1 MCGAGGGREA
11 ADIPSL
17 SLSRPPPPPRREA
30 AAPPSPPRRREAPGQ
45 REPLAVMGRGAGL
58 RLGSEAGLGQVRG
71 PERLRPQTELTLCGF
86 PAGIA
91 SRLASVLWK

>member
-1 MCGAGGGREA
+1 
-11 ADIPSL
+11 
-17 SLSRPPPPPRREA
+17 
-30 AAPPSPPRRREAPGQ
+30 
-45 REPLAVMGRGAGL
+45 MGRGAGL